1 MADLN
6 PLFDRKYECKVC
18 KQPFTT
24 KKIRSKFIKVES
36 YDTDFMPNYTSEEVN
51 PLLYYVNVCPYCG
64 YSSTD
69 DFSPYFAPS
78 TLENIYAK
86 VCDHW
91 NPHEFSDKRTIQEA
105 IQTYK
110 LAIYCAQL
118 KREKHILLAGL
129 CIRTAWLYRLLH
141 MEKEELRFLRLAA
154 KEYLASYEADDY
166 RGTQVTDVKILFLIA
181 ECSYR
186 VGEVEQAIRFL
197 SKIMELRRTSTETG
211 LIDKAKDRWQQIRDE
226 LALTG
231 ETLEDMQ

>member
-36 YDTDFMPNYTSEEVN
+36 YDTDFMPKYTSEEVN

-69 DFSPYFAPS
+69 DFSPYFAPG
-78 TLENIYAK
+78 TLEDIYAK

-91 NPHEFSDKRTIQEA
+91 KPHDFSDQRTIQEA

-118 KREKHILLAGL
+118 KKEKHILLAGL

-141 MEKEELRFLRLAA
+141 MEKEELRFLNLAS

-186 VGEVEQAIRFL
+186 IGEIEQSIRFL
-197 SKIMELRRTSTETG
+197 SKIMEQRRTSTETG

-226 LALTG
+226 RALAG
-231 ETLEDMQ
+231 EALEDI